1 MGPVTRLK
9 WSSHEHN
16 QKIPFTKRQKYTFT
30 ETETSVVWM
39 DGIALGTGG
48 SFYPAHEYRVNFS
61 SEQGGGKERTTTTG
75 IHL

>member
-1 MGPVTRLK
+1 
-9 WSSHEHN
+9 
-16 QKIPFTKRQKYTFT
+16 
-30 ETETSVVWM
+30 M